1 METIEWLGKTISV
14 REVARP
20 EGWSCRVLVAEDG
33 EAFLE
38 YLVSVGPY
46 QVDLG
51 VVHRLRQEDFA
62 AFEAG
67 KLDLGVLARNLADHD
82 HAIGA
87 FERRD

>member
-1 METIEWLGKTISV
+1 METIEWGGKAITV

-20 EGWSCRVLVAEDG
+20 DGWSCRVLVAEDG
-33 EAFLE
+33 TAFLE
-38 YLVSVGPY
+38 YLVSVGQY
-46 QVDLG
+46 QIDLG
-51 VVHRLRQEDFA
+51 VVHRLRQDDFA

>member
-1 METIEWLGKTISV
+1 METIDYQGRAIAV

-20 EGWSCRVLVAEDG
+20 DGWMCRVLVAENGD
-33 EAFLE
+33 AYLE

-46 QVDLG
+46 KVDLG
-51 VVHRLRQEDFA
+51 VVHRLTREDFA

-67 KLDLGVLARNLADHD
+67 KLDLGVLARNLAEHD
-82 HAIGA
+82 QAIGA